1 MKNMIEKNFI
11 IKNSIDLPLLL
22 ASSWQVVFILL
33 SEMTTLRPHW
43 LVKTDD
49 ADVFVVIIQTVI
61 VEEVVEYSLSN
72 ELPTTPSINRA
83 FFYYDYD
90 FIYDLLLL
98 LLLDS
103 LLY

>member
-49 ADVFVVIIQTVI
+49 ADVFVVIAVVTVAMG
-61 VEEVVEYSLSN
+61 LSPMMN
-72 ELPTTPSINRA
+72 
-83 FFYYDYD
+83 
-90 FIYDLLLL
+90 
-98 LLLDS
+98 
-103 LLY
+103 